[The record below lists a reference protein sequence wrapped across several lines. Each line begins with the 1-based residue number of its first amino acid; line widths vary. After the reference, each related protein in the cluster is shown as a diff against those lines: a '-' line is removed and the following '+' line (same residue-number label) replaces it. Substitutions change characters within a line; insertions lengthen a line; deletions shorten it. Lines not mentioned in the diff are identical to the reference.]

1 MKLKS
6 LLVSLLAVSAL
17 VACNKENDG
26 GAAAPTDGN
35 GISVTVSI
43 KSSGTR
49 AVANDFTAETAIT
62 LTDVTVYFTNGVN
75 GNIVDYAIFT
85 TEQISAKSAVFH
97 SINPSSTH
105 AVIVANKGTLLT
117 SVPATVA
124 DLNNTVLTM
133 SDMQDLST
141 VPLKSVVGELITADA
156 SGHEAPEDGSEDDAT
171 IDYRTVS
178 LDVVPVLA
186 RIEIGGT
193 LTMTSTAD
201 EGKFAYTNF
210 TPSYVGLNGLHENG
224 TLGGAVSGSLIKAND
239 NQTGFPVL
247 SGTTTPSWMYNEFD
261 ATDKQNMINA
271 DGNAVALSKV
281 YAYNVMPGETP
292 DVLLRFASVALPA
305 DQLPEGIDPAT
316 PNAYIRIV
324 NFTDESSAQIT
335 IEPGKIYTI
344 KDITFDQDKVTWLD
358 KTVLCV
364 NVTVTVKPW
373 EIVDVETPEFGE

>member
-62 LTDVTVYFTNGVN
+62 LTDVTVYFTNGEN
-75 GNIVDYAIFT
+75 GNIVDTKIFSP
-85 TEQISAKSAVFH
+85 EEIAANKAVFH
-97 SINPSSTH
+97 GINPSSTH
-105 AVIVANKGTLLT
+105 AVVVANANSLLSPAPT
-117 SVPATVA
+117 SVSE
-124 DLNNTVLTM
+124 LNNITLTM
-133 SDMQDLST
+133 ASMQDLT
-141 VPLKSVVGELITADA
+141 AVPLKSDVSPLVENT
-156 SGHEAPEDGSEDDAT
+156 GHVAPDDGSEDDVT
-171 IDYRTVS
+171 VDYRKVDLTVG
-178 LDVVPVLA
+178 PVLA

-193 LTMTSTAD
+193 LTMTATGSNA
-201 EGKFAYTNF
+201 EGVFAYSQF
-210 TPSYVGLNGLHENG
+210 TPEYVGLNGLYENG
-224 TLGGAVSGSLIKAND
+224 KLGGITDGSLITAND

-247 SGTTTPSWMYNEFD
+247 SGTTTPTWMYNAFD
-261 ATDKQNMINA
+261 AADKQDMIA
-271 DGNAVALSKV
+271 AGGKAVALSKV
-281 YAYNVMPGETP
+281 YAYNVMPGEKP
-292 DVLLRFASVALPA
+292 VVMLRFDSKPLPA
-305 DQLPEGIDPAT
+305 DQIPGDVKTASPA
-316 PNAYIRIV
+316 YLKIV

-344 KDITFDQDKVTWLD
+344 EDITFDQDKVTWLD
-358 KTVLCV
+358 NTVLCV
-364 NVTVTVKPW
+364 EAIVTVQDW

>member
-62 LTDVTVYFTNGVN
+62 LTDVTVYFTNGAN

-85 TEQISAKSAVFH
+85 AEQISAKSAVFH

-224 TLGGAVSGSLIKAND
+224 TLGGVVSGSLIKAND

-358 KTVLCV
+358 NTVLCV
-364 NVTVTVKPW
+364 EAIVKVQPW
-373 EIVDVETPEFGE
+373 EIKDVDPEFGE